1 MKMSGSMRAESAS
14 SSLDGPNFA
23 ASYHNGQRGTYSGSG
38 LERSGSFRE
47 SLESRILVTGPG
59 TSRNTASSAEIPHL
73 LQYLSLEHF
82 SMSEHKYS
90 RSGELRRVLGVTV
103 EEHSFGSVQSKLLPP
118 IASEDLKRF
127 RASIFESSTR
137 ARDRMKSLQESI
149 MKLDKYRN
157 LLSRK
162 RQRTDQLY
170 EKSGN
175 SNPLKMG
182 SQSHQSPSE
191 IASPRLEDRAKNVIP
206 NKRVR
211 SSMAEPEGRGTVL
224 LRQGAVIEKDKNVLS
239 DKDKVMLRGCN
250 GGPIPSEEKM
260 CGLPP
265 GGDGWEK
272 NKRKRS
278 VGLNRVI
285 DGDRDIKQPFQQRP
299 NSESRLRPSDGN
311 GFRPGLSSVTTISN
325 KMDSCPE
332 NSGANSRGI
341 LKNDLDGSSTP
352 NERREHFV
360 GQDNDR
366 MVPKGSNKLNM
377 REDAQVGNQSPLI
390 KGKASRAL
398 RTGSGIVMNASS
410 NFLRSSGSTDGWEQA
425 PCINKIQPSNGVNN
439 RKGSTGSI
447 NNESSSPSV
456 TQWVGQ
462 RPQKISR
469 TRRVNVVSPV
479 SNLDDAQFSHEGFST
494 PDGGARMTT
503 TDTSGLLISRG
514 RPSSNHQSKL
524 RLDNVLSPAVLSESE
539 ESVAVE
545 NKLKE
550 KGTDN
555 FELEDGAQAP
565 LKATTSALPSK
576 KTKTTPKEEIGDGV
590 RRQGRSG
597 RGSVQSKS
605 CLPLPRE
612 KLENVDSTKPLKN
625 GKHGSERSES
635 RIGRP
640 PSKKLSDRKTCV
652 RTQIMNGGSF
662 ELAGESEDDR
672 EELLSAANAAR
683 SASYHACLSTFWKK
697 MESIFSFVTLEDISF
712 VKHQIHFAKE
722 VDGSLSNRVEVGHD
736 VMDEVLYDVASSPHI
751 SFAREQSSVV
761 GSTNKSF
768 ETRYSAAGTQHVN
781 ASLGRLETKRWYDKM
796 VPLTQRLL
804 SAFITEDDIKN
815 VENDSQGESVL
826 QLSSDYVHYGTNSHV
841 NDHAKDLLNMDCE
854 LELNYKNQKNCM
866 GDNMPCDGF
875 MVSNNFRH
883 SNIQHFMSGDEPL
896 VENSAV
902 TNAYNGS
909 LSDYQKNNLNQLQ
922 IMDNTF
928 PYERQFEDMP
938 LDDRILM
945 ELHSIGIFPD
955 AVPDLAESEDG
966 EIDKVIAEL
975 KMRLYEQ
982 VRKKKTQLGKLE
994 KTVEGIK
1001 EVEERKLEQLA
1012 MNKLVEMAHKR
1023 LTGGRGSSSHKNG
1036 ITKVSKQLA
1045 LAFAKRTIA
1054 RCHRFEET
1062 GRSCFSEPA
1071 LRDVILSAPLH
1082 NIDAKHSDVSGA
1094 INHVESRSGHLGSRV
1109 SASSNWLSGVPSVM
1123 ERHGLGNKIDRGPL
1137 DAYQGFPQM
1146 GDQLV
1151 SKPDRKKKE
1160 VLLDDV
1166 VTDAATRAIS
1176 TPSYSLPS
1184 STKWKKTERDRD
1196 QHKDALGRSSTAK
1209 AGRPSSS
1216 GRGER
1221 KTRTKPK
1228 QKIAQLSTSGN
1239 GIGRVTEAANFLSP
1253 ASQESFDTVNN
1264 SVMKIDQEVEL
1275 QSSSNIT
1282 HDSSKEVDDTI
1293 FTNLP
1298 LHAIDSIDEL
1308 DVAEGLGGQGQ
1319 DIGSWLN
1326 VDEDALQD
1334 HDLVGLEIPMDDL
1347 SELKLNF

>member
-23 ASYHNGQRGTYSGSG
+23 ASYHNGQRGAYSGSG

-47 SLESRILVTGPG
+47 SLESRILVTGPS

-82 SMSEHKYS
+82 SMSEQKYS

-211 SSMAEPEGRGTVL
+211 SSMAEVRPEGRGTVL

-299 NSESRLRPSDGN
+299 NSESRLRPSDGT
-311 GFRPGLSSVTTISN
+311 GFR
-325 KMDSCPE
+325 
-332 NSGANSRGI
+332 
-341 LKNDLDGSSTP
+341 
-352 NERREHFV
+352 
-360 GQDNDR
+360 
-366 MVPKGSNKLNM
+366 LNM

-439 RKGSTGSI
+439 RKGSI

-514 RPSSNHQSKL
+514 RPSSSHQSKL

-683 SASYHACLSTFWKK
+683 NASYHACLSTFWKK

-768 ETRYSAAGTQHVN
+768 ETHYSAAGTQHVN

-796 VPLTQRLL
+796 VPLSQRLL
-804 SAFITEDDIKN
+804 SAFITEDDIKK

-826 QLSSDYVHYGTNSHV
+826 QLSSDYVHYGTNSRV

-902 TNAYNGS
+902 MNAYNGS

-966 EIDKVIAEL
+966 EIDKVITEL

-1062 GRSCFSEPA
+1062 GRSCFSEPT

-1109 SASSNWLSGVPSVM
+1109 SGVPSVM

-1146 GDQLV
+1146 EDQLV

-1166 VTDAATRAIS
+1166 VTGAATRAIS

>member
-1 MKMSGSMRAESAS
+1 MKMSGNMRAESAS

-47 SLESRILVTGPG
+47 SLESRILVTGPS

-82 SMSEHKYS
+82 SMSEQKYS

-211 SSMAEPEGRGTVL
+211 SSMAEVRPEGRGTVL

-299 NSESRLRPSDGN
+299 NSESRLRPSDGT

-366 MVPKGSNKLNM
+366 MVSKGSNKLNM

-439 RKGSTGSI
+439 RKGSI

-514 RPSSNHQSKL
+514 RPSSSHQSKL

-683 SASYHACLSTFWKK
+683 NASYHACLSTFWKK

-768 ETRYSAAGTQHVN
+768 ETHYSAAGTQHVN

-796 VPLTQRLL
+796 VPLSQRLL
-804 SAFITEDDIKN
+804 SAFITEDDIKK

-826 QLSSDYVHYGTNSHV
+826 QLSSDYVHYGTNSRV

-866 GDNMPCDGF
+866 GDNMACDGF

-902 TNAYNGS
+902 MNAYNGS

-966 EIDKVIAEL
+966 EIDKVITEL

-1023 LTGGRGSSSHKNG
+1023 LMGGRGSSSHKNG

-1062 GRSCFSEPA
+1062 GRSCFSEPT

-1082 NIDAKHSDVSGA
+1082 NIDSKHSDVSGA

-1109 SASSNWLSGVPSVM
+1109 SGVPSVM

-1166 VTDAATRAIS
+1166 VTGAATRAIS

>member
-47 SLESRILVTGPG
+47 SLESRILVTGPS

-211 SSMAEPEGRGTVL
+211 SSMAEVRPEGRGTVL

-439 RKGSTGSI
+439 RKGSIGSI

-550 KGTDN
+550 KGTEN

-768 ETRYSAAGTQHVN
+768 ETRYLAAGTQHVN

-796 VPLTQRLL
+796 VPLSQRLL

-826 QLSSDYVHYGTNSHV
+826 QLSSDYVHYGTNSRV

-1054 RCHRFEET
+1054 RCHRFEQT

-1082 NIDAKHSDVSGA
+1082 NIDAKYSDVSGA

-1109 SASSNWLSGVPSVM
+1109 SGVPSVM

-1166 VTDAATRAIS
+1166 VTGAATRAIS

>member
-1 MKMSGSMRAESAS
+1 MKMSGNMRAESAS

-47 SLESRILVTGPG
+47 SLESRILVTGPS

-82 SMSEHKYS
+82 SMSEQKYS

-211 SSMAEPEGRGTVL
+211 SSMAEVRPEGRGTVL

-299 NSESRLRPSDGN
+299 NSESRLRPSDGT
-311 GFRPGLSSVTTISN
+311 GFR
-325 KMDSCPE
+325 
-332 NSGANSRGI
+332 
-341 LKNDLDGSSTP
+341 
-352 NERREHFV
+352 
-360 GQDNDR
+360 
-366 MVPKGSNKLNM
+366 LNM

-439 RKGSTGSI
+439 RKGSI

-514 RPSSNHQSKL
+514 RPSSSHQSKL

-683 SASYHACLSTFWKK
+683 NASYHACLSTFWKK

-768 ETRYSAAGTQHVN
+768 ETHYSAAGTQHVN

-796 VPLTQRLL
+796 VPLSQRLL
-804 SAFITEDDIKN
+804 SAFITEDDIKK

-826 QLSSDYVHYGTNSHV
+826 QLSSDYVHYGTNSRV

-866 GDNMPCDGF
+866 GDNMACDGF

-902 TNAYNGS
+902 MNAYNGS

-966 EIDKVIAEL
+966 EIDKVITEL

-1023 LTGGRGSSSHKNG
+1023 LMGGRGSSSHKNG

-1062 GRSCFSEPA
+1062 GRSCFSEPT

-1082 NIDAKHSDVSGA
+1082 NIDSKHSDVSGA

-1166 VTDAATRAIS
+1166 VTGAATRAIS